1 MESKNKKLRSGYTT
15 GACAAAAAKAAAVLM
30 WNAECALHSREH
42 TPHSRV
48 HSLTP
53 GAGSLAPGA
62 GGMRNGSNIE
72 SVEIPFPDGSRVTF
86 RLHASG
92 YRVQEKTAFAS
103 IIKDAGDD
111 PDVTNGA
118 EIRAEVSINAEC
130 ALHSRE
136 HSLALGA
143 GGMRN
148 AEWVNPEIVIKGGKG
163 VGTVTK
169 PGLAMPVGEA
179 AINPVPRRMIRE
191 AVMEAVSVSASQIP
205 NSEFRIPHLEVT
217 ISVPAGEELAKKTLN
232 HRLGIVGGISI
243 LGTTGIVR
251 PISAAA
257 WTATITAS
265 MDVAKA
271 AGLGSVVISSGRTSE
286 KAHMK
291 KYHFP
296 EEAYAMMGDYLEFSL
311 QDAKRH
317 GFREVHLC
325 AQWAKMLK
333 AAMGTPQTHVR
344 HGALEAK
351 EAAEFLGKLG
361 IGISRGKAFN
371 TSREIYDFIQ
381 SAIPDPQSAM
391 TMLCTAA
398 KRYAEG
404 ITSGIPVIAHLVS
417 YEGDILAESE

>member
-1 MESKNKKLRSGYTT
+1 VESKNKKLRSGYTT
-15 GACAAAAAKAAAVLM
+15 GACAAAAAKAAAMMVLKRQ
-30 WNAECALHSREH
+30 ASIKE
-42 TPHSRV
+42 
-48 HSLTP
+48 
-53 GAGSLAPGA
+53 
-62 GGMRNGSNIE
+62 
-72 SVEIPFPDGSRVTF
+72 VEIPFPTGIRVSF
-86 RLHASG
+86 AIQSSK
-92 YRVQEKTAFAS
+92 YDIQENKAWTS
-103 IIKDAGDD
+103 VVKDAGDD

-118 EIRAEVSINAEC
+118 EIRAEVSLNAEF
-130 ALHSRE
+130 
-136 HSLALGA
+136 
-143 GGMRN
+143 GMGN
-148 AEWVNPEIVIKGGKG
+148 AEWSNPKIIIKGGKG

-179 AINPVPRRMIRE
+179 AINPVPRRMI
-191 AVMEAVSVSASQIP
+191 MEAVREALAMSDSH
-205 NSEFRIPHLEVT
+205 IPHLEVT

-251 PISAAA
+251 PVSAEA

-265 MDVAKA
+265 MNVAKA
-271 AGLGSVVISSGRTSE
+271 AGLSTVVISSGRTSE

-296 EEAYAMMGDYLEFSL
+296 DVAYAMMGDYVEFAL

-317 GFREVHLC
+317 GFREVHFC
-325 AQWAKMLK
+325 AQWAKMVK
-333 AAMGTPQTHVR
+333 TAMGTPQTHVR

-351 EAAEFLGKLG
+351 EAANFMINLG
-361 IGISRGKAFN
+361 IDLPRGKAFN
-371 TSREIYDFIQ
+371 TSREIFDFINSTFRTPH
-381 SAIPDPQSAM
+381 SAFE
-391 TMLCTAA
+391 TVCTAA

>member
-15 GACAAAAAKAAAVLM
+15 GACAAAAAKAAALLLLRI
-30 WNAECALHSREH
+30 ADSGL
-42 TPHSRV
+42 
-48 HSLTP
+48 
-53 GAGSLAPGA
+53 
-62 GGMRNGSNIE
+62 RNDEKIFT
-72 SVEIPFPDGSRVTF
+72 VEIPFPDGSRVTF
-86 RLHASG
+86 NIHNSG
-92 YRVQEKTAFAS
+92 YGAQEKTAFAS

-118 EIRAEVSINAEC
+118 EIRAEVSLIADFG
-130 ALHSRE
+130 L
-136 HSLALGA
+136 
-143 GGMRN
+143 RN
-148 AEWVNPEIVIKGGKG
+148 AEWVNPEIVIRGGKG

-179 AINPVPRRMIRE
+179 AINPVPRRMIH
-191 AVMEAVSVSASQIP
+191 AAVSDAI
-205 NSEFRIPHLEVT
+205 SEFGVTNPQSAIRNPKLVVT
-217 ISVPAGEELAKKTLN
+217 ISVPQGEELAKKTLN
-232 HRLGIVGGISI
+232 HRLGIVDGISI

-251 PISAAA
+251 PVSAEA

-271 AGLGSVVISSGRTSE
+271 AGLDRVVISSGRTSE

-311 QDAKRH
+311 HDAKRH

-333 AAMGTPQTHVR
+333 AAMGIPQTHVR
-344 HGALEAK
+344 NGALEAA
-351 EAAEFLGKLG
+351 EAADFLMKLG
-361 IGISRGKAFN
+361 IELSREKAFN
-371 TSREIYDFIQ
+371 TSREIFDYIQ
-381 SAIPDPQSAM
+381 SEIRNPQSAM
-391 TMLCTAA
+391 AAVCTAA

-404 ITSGIPVIAHLVS
+404 LTSGMPVIAHLVS